1 MLKTPSLAAVLLCCG
16 TAQAALIDRGGGL
29 IYDDVLN
36 VTWLQNAGAGGEL
49 SWTDAKAWADQ
60 LSVFDSVR
68 GLTWS
73 DWRLPDT
80 QPINGVAWN
89 LAPTTDGSSDWGYN
103 IVSPQH
109 ELAHLFHVGLQ
120 NLSAYASDGSLR
132 PGLAGVDFG
141 LANTGPFVGLVQ
153 DIYWSATASPWYP
166 IDHAIGFAMYSGG
179 DLINHGIGT
188 LHRVMAVRDGDVAF
202 VPEPPP
208 WAMVLAGLG
217 AAGWLTRRSQEV
229 SR

>member
-1 MLKTPSLAAVLLCCG
+1 MSVILRRPVLRLYGQSIPLTGGTSMLKTPSLAAVLLCCG

-132 PGLAGVDFG
+132 PGLAASISAWRIRAP
-141 LANTGPFVGLVQ
+141 LSAWCRTSTGAPPLRPGTPSTTR
-153 DIYWSATASPWYP
+153 SALRCTAAAISSTTAS
-166 IDHAIGFAMYSGG
+166 ARCTG
-179 DLINHGIGT
+179 
-188 LHRVMAVRDGDVAF
+188 
-202 VPEPPP
+202 
-208 WAMVLAGLG
+208 
-217 AAGWLTRRSQEV
+217 
-229 SR
+229 